1 MPKKTTKNRQKDLEK
16 SDFSSLSSFPSIN
29 DDPTMI
35 TFEGVKTNN
44 LKNINI
50 SFPKGKITTITGVS

>member
-1 MPKKTTKNRQKDLEK
+1 MPKKTTKNIQKDLEK
-16 SDFSSLSSFPSIN
+16 SDFSSLN

-50 SFPKGKITTITGVS
+50 AFPKGKITTITGVS

>member
-1 MPKKTTKNRQKDLEK
+1 MPKKTTKNIQKDLEK
-16 SDFSSLSSFPSIN
+16 SDFSSLSSFSSMN

-50 SFPKGKITTITGVS
+50 AFPKGKITTITGVS